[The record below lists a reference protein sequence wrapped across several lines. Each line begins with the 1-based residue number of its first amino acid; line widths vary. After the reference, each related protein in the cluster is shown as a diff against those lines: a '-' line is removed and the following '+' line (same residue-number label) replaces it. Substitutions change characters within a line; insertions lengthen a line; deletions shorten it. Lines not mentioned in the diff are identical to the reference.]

1 MVVKNRTKE
10 CRGCHN
16 HDKRLR
22 AGWGRLAREA
32 TVNET
37 VIGVLHPGEM
47 GAAVAHCLTGHGQRV
62 VWAADG
68 RSAATAERA
77 QAAGLADVGTLAGL
91 ARQAGVIFSICPPHA
106 ALAVAEAAAGF
117 GGLFVD
123 ANAISPATARRV
135 AAVITDGGGSYVDG
149 GIVGPPP
156 LAPGFTR
163 LYLSGPG
170 AGQVSGL
177 FDGTALEARVLPGE
191 YTASALKM
199 AYASWTKGTAAL
211 VLAARALARAQGAE
225 DALVA
230 EWARSQPGL
239 ADRTGRSARSA
250 AGKGWRW
257 IAEMEEIAA
266 AMDGAGLPAGFHLAA
281 AEVYR
286 RTATVSPETVSPATA
301 SPTMANPGQ
310 DGSSPGTGGP
320 GTDGPGPDGEPL
332 LDAVLSALLRSGTER
347 P

>member
-1 MVVKNRTKE
+1 
-10 CRGCHN
+10 
-16 HDKRLR
+16 
-22 AGWGRLAREA
+22 
-32 TVNET
+32 VNEK

-47 GAAVAHCLTGHGQRV
+47 GAAVAHCLTGRGQRV
-62 VWAADG
+62 VWAAEG
-68 RSAATAERA
+68 RSGATAERA
-77 QAAGLADVGTLAGL
+77 RAAGLADAGTITGVAK
-91 ARQAGVIFSICPPHA
+91 QAGTILSICPPHA

-117 GGLFVD
+117 RGLFVD
-123 ANAISPATARRV
+123 ANAISPATARQV

-156 LAPGFTR
+156 LAAGLTR
-163 LYLSGPG
+163 LYLSGPA

-177 FDGTALEARVLPGE
+177 FTGTGLEARVLPGE

-211 VLAARALARAQGAE
+211 VLAARALARAEGAE
-225 DALVA
+225 DALLA

-239 ADRTGRSARSA
+239 ADRSGRAARSA

-286 RTATVSPETVSPATA
+286 RCATA
-301 SPTMANPGQ
+301 SPSTAGPETASPQTANPGT
-310 DGSSPGTGGP
+310 DRP
-320 GTDGPGPDGEPL
+320 GTDRPGPGGEPL
-332 LDAVLSALLRSGTER
+332 LEAVLSALLRA
-347 P
+347 